1 MMREQ
6 KAGYKKIIYY
16 HINFKMTRRINGM
29 ILYKT
34 EAEIAMMKQSATLV
48 SKTLTEVAK
57 VLKAGMTTLEIDK
70 LCADFVRDNKG
81 IPSFLNYRG
90 YPHNIC
96 ASVNDVVVHGFP
108 NNKPLREGDVV
119 SIDMGVILNGWHGD
133 HAYTFLI
140 GEMSDEVLQL
150 VRVTKESLYKGI
162 EKAIVGN
169 RVGDIS
175 YAIQEY
181 TEKQHGYGVVRELVG
196 HGLGRSLHEDPQVP
210 NYGKRGDGKRLKENA
225 VLAIEPMI
233 NLGTRE
239 VYTEADGWTV
249 RTRDGK
255 PSVHFEH
262 DVCVKKNK
270 ALILSDYS
278 IIEAAEQANSNLNTS
293 YYAAPSLVM

>member
-1 MMREQ
+1 MS
-6 KAGYKKIIYY
+6 
-16 HINFKMTRRINGM
+16 RRINGM
-29 ILYKT
+29 IIIKT
-34 EAEIAMMKQSATLV
+34 EAEIALMKESAMLV

-57 VLKAGMTTLEIDK
+57 VLKPGITTLEIDK
-70 LCADFVRDNKG
+70 LCGTFVRDHKA

-108 NNKPLREGDVV
+108 NNMPLKEGDIV

-133 HAYTFLI
+133 HAYTFIL
-140 GEMSDEVLQL
+140 GEVSAEVLKL

-162 EKAIVGN
+162 EKAIAGN
-169 RVGDIS
+169 RIGDIAN
-175 YAIQEY
+175 AIQEH
-181 TEKQHGYGVVRELVG
+181 TEKRNGYGVVRELVG

-210 NYGKRGDGKRLKENA
+210 NYGKRGNGPKLKENM

-233 NLGTRE
+233 NLGTKD
-239 VYTEADGWTV
+239 VYTEDDGWTV

-262 DVCVKKNK
+262 DVCVKRNK
-270 ALILSDYS
+270 ALLLSDYS
-278 IIEAAEQANSNLNTS
+278 IIEAAEKANPHLNVS
-293 YYAAPSLVM
+293 YYEQSMQYSA